1 MWRFK
6 EIDFLTGYLRVI
18 LSSPSRLRVEVPM
31 KINISAL
38 EGNRF
43 HRLVGVY
50 ILTLSSLPNYR
61 AFVPLFVYSRYTLD
75 LPP

>member
-6 EIDFLTGYLRVI
+6 EIDFLTGDL
-18 LSSPSRLRVEVPM
+18 LSSSLVRVEVPM

-38 EGNRF
+38 EEMRF
-43 HRLVGVY
+43 HGLDGIY
-50 ILTLSSLPNYR
+50 IPPPPNYR
-61 AFVPLFVYSRYTLD
+61 DFVPPFVYARYTLD